1 MPVPEYY
8 SPERVRK
15 AAEAVRE
22 ETQRTSGFSD
32 RARQSL
38 FNRAADAGLL
48 DDALDELAE
57 EWNEDPLNMNIR
69 DYQSADDYPYHI
81 PYSSSLDINPD
92 EENYTSYRLAGQD
105 PKVRQFLS
113 DPANRSSSTSPEL
126 LDQVF
131 RDIAEGRVN
140 PNDLNDLRSSFE
152 SEILTDAAPTP
163 AQWEAANFVE
173 AEGNTPYPLSA
184 AERLS
189 SQAQVQL
196 APSTGQVGVV
206 RLSPQRGSRELDPD
220 IYSGFLELE
229 EDVLAATPLA
239 RTALETG
246 TSRVGVQQ
254 ALNRRLNELDVTE
267 GGLFQDDARRRLA
280 DLASRIPP
288 DVAPTTRQEATDTRN
303 LLYNLQQD
311 LNTFNVRDPF
321 RVDLTPQRM
330 AETVLPSVRD
340 ALGADRSG
348 RAAYEA
354 MRNRLN
360 EQNRELRLQQD
371 DSVRANNREAMR
383 MRSGE
388 QRRRIAA
395 EMASLDQQ
403 ARNPADINTRSFSPT
418 FSFAGQARQGP
429 ISGLAENIDQ
439 IQNEARLG
447 RSKAVLEDLRNALTE
462 YPEVEKLLTAAP
474 RKGAPQRIKGE
485 EFKPYMQY
493 ADTAQ
498 QASMP
503 ADRAALYDKII
514 GGFPDLDLE
523 NMTRDTL
530 NRAEKLYTSGS
541 TEAQT
546 EARALIQALADNNEL
561 QQIEKPAFRAGRPL
575 VGGGDYVNFR
585 DSQQNLIDLRNYI
598 DQRSSRINNALTAA
612 EVAMGPE
619 LLKAE
624 YPGLANPE
632 GGPLQAAFKF
642 DPATREVTESDVFD
656 RDTYRVKVS
665 PAGGR
670 QFGLLDSRA
679 LPIRSDQMSLNALR
693 FLRDNP
699 VANIGTIAF
708 DTAKPGEDYSGYSAQ
723 TDLPSEVTQRFQQFI
738 KQAGLEQARPG
749 TLVTNAPKDSD
760 DLFNKRIRAG
770 ETAETSSTVRKL
782 QPYYDK
788 GQEMPNVRG
797 VAYGDAGFGPVLKDG
812 SQYGYV
818 DAQGRVVPL
827 QLTPTEFAL
836 RGQVRVPQ
844 VGPSVVRQ
852 DVLPLASTPRYY
864 SGDPVTA
871 LVPGAMELGRAI
883 RRTPAA
889 LLPGAVDLI
898 PSPEAIATGYREGL
912 PAMGRQMATEFTQ
925 SLPVSAA
932 AAGVL
937 ATPVVAPATALFGPG
952 VAAGFAGVAGTRAL
966 NEVVRQQTGEGIVPK
981 LRQALGTAP
990 RTGAA
995 DRNRA
1000 RPLGV
1005 SGQPAR
1011 VVPTRQMN
1019 PVVREVQNRLG
1030 LAGARFNPAR
1040 GEFGLSEL
1048 LGLSR

>member
-32 RARQSL
+32 RARRSL
-38 FNRAADAGLL
+38 FNRAVNEGLL
-48 DDALDELAE
+48 ADDIE
-57 EWNEDPLNMNIR
+57 EIADDLGEDPSDIDIR
-69 DYQSADDYPYHI
+69 DYRTVYDYPNYI
-81 PYSSSLDINPD
+81 PYSYSSSIDIDPD
-92 EENYTSYRLAGQD
+92 LENYTGYRLAGQD

-131 RDIAEGRVN
+131 QDIAEGRVN

-163 AQWEAANFVE
+163 AQWEAANYIE
-173 AEGNTPYPLSA
+173 GEGNAPPPLSA

-189 SQAQVQL
+189 PQRAIQSATPGMGAFVFEAQ
-196 APSTGQVGVV
+196 P
-206 RLSPQRGSRELDPD
+206 RGSRQLDPD

-229 EDVLAATPLA
+229 EDVLAALPLA
-239 RTALETG
+239 RSAIETES
-246 TSRVGVQQ
+246 SRVAIQQ
-254 ALNRRLNELDVTE
+254 ALDRQLNALEGDE
-267 GGLFQDDARRRLA
+267 GGLFQGAARQRLA
-280 DLASRIPP
+280 ELASRIPP
-288 DVAPTTRQEATDTRN
+288 DVVPTTRQEATDTRN
-303 LLYNLQQD
+303 LLYDLQRD

-330 AETVLPSVRD
+330 AETVLPSVRE
-340 ALGADRSG
+340 ALGAEVAGD
-348 RAAYEA
+348 AAYRA
-354 MRNRLN
+354 MQNRRG
-360 EQNRELRLQQD
+360 EQNRELRLQQG
-371 DSVRANNREAMR
+371 DSVRANNLEAMR
-383 MRSGE
+383 MGRGE
-388 QRRRIAA
+388 QRGRIEA
-395 EMASLDQQ
+395 EMARMDER
-403 ARNPADINTRSFSPT
+403 ARNPVDIDTRTLRPVFDSVTRVVGEAIP
-418 FSFAGQARQGP
+418 
-429 ISGLAENIDQ
+429 GLAENIEQ

-447 RSKAVLEDLRNALTE
+447 RGQAKLEDLRNVLAD
-462 YPEVEKLLTAAP
+462 YPEVEKLLTAPP

-493 ADTAQ
+493 ADTTQ

-514 GGFPDLDLE
+514 GGYDDLDLE

-541 TEAQT
+541 TEAQN
-546 EARALIQALADNNEL
+546 EARTLIQALADNNEL
-561 QQIEKPAFRAGRPL
+561 QQIEKPAFRTQRPI
-575 VGGGDYVNFR
+575 VGGGEYVNLR
-585 DSQQNLIDLRNYI
+585 EPQQNLTELRNYI
-598 DQRSSRINNALTAA
+598 EQRSSRVNKALEAAQNALGS
-612 EVAMGPE
+612 EV
-619 LLKAE
+619 LKTQ
-624 YPGLANPE
+624 YPGLESPA

-642 DPATREVTESDVFD
+642 DPITREVTPSDIFD
-656 RDTYRVKVS
+656 PDVYRVKVS
-665 PAGGR
+665 PARAG
-670 QFGLLDSRA
+670 QFRLEDLRDLGMRDSV
-679 LPIRSDQMSLNALR
+679 SLNALR
-693 FLRDNP
+693 FFRDNP
-699 VANIGTIAF
+699 VTGTGQIAF
-708 DTAKPGEDYSGYSAQ
+708 DTAKPGEDYSGYGAQ
-723 TDLPSEVTQRFQQFI
+723 TDMPTEVTQRFQQFI
-738 KQAGLEQARPG
+738 RDTGLEQTRPG
-749 TLVTNAPKDSD
+749 TLVMNSPIGSE
-760 DLFNKRIRAG
+760 DLYNRRVRAG
-770 ETAETSSTVRKL
+770 ETADTSSTVRKL
-782 QPYYDK
+782 QPFYEA
-788 GQEMPNVRG
+788 GQLLPNLRG
-797 VAYGDAGFGPVLKDG
+797 SSYMSAGFGPTLQEGK
-812 SQYGYV
+812 QYGYV

-827 QLTPTEFAL
+827 QPTPTESAL

-864 SGDPVTA
+864 STDPVTA
-871 LVPGAMELGRAI
+871 GAQGAMEFGRAI

-889 LLPGAVDLI
+889 LLPGAADLI
-898 PSPEAIATGYREGL
+898 PSPEAIQTGYREGAG
-912 PAMGRQMATEFTQ
+912 AMARQMAGEFMQ
-925 SLPVSAA
+925 GLPVSAA
-932 AAGVL
+932 AASAL
-937 ATPVVAPATALFGPG
+937 ANPIGAVVAPGIG
-952 VAAGFAGVAGTRAL
+952 AGMVGVAGARAL

>member
-32 RARQSL
+32 RARRSL

-48 DDALDELAE
+48 DDALDEFAE
-57 EWNEDPLNMNIR
+57 EWNENPLDMNIR
-69 DYQSADDYPYHI
+69 DYQSADDYPNYI
-81 PYSSSLDINPD
+81 PYSSSIDIDPD
-92 EENYTSYRLAGQD
+92 EEIYTSYRLAGQD
-105 PKVRQFLS
+105 PKVRQYLS

-152 SEILTDAAPTP
+152 SEILTGAAPT
-163 AQWEAANFVE
+163 AAEWEAANYIE
-173 AEGNTPYPLSA
+173 GEGNAPPPLSA

-189 SQAQVQL
+189 PQRAIQSATPGMGVLVFEAQ
-196 APSTGQVGVV
+196 P
-206 RLSPQRGSRELDPD
+206 RGSRQLDPD
-220 IYSGFLELE
+220 IYSGFSRLE
-229 EDVLAATPLA
+229 EDLLAATPIA
-239 RTALETG
+239 RTALETE

-254 ALNRRLNELDVTE
+254 ALNRRLNELDVTG

-288 DVAPTTRQEATDTRN
+288 DVVPTTRQEAIDTRN

-321 RVDLTPQRM
+321 RVDLTSQRM

-340 ALGADRSG
+340 ALGADRSE

-360 EQNRELRLQQD
+360 EQNQELRLQQG
-371 DSVRANNREAMR
+371 DSVRANNQEAMR
-383 MRSGE
+383 MRRGE
-388 QRRRIAA
+388 QRVRIEA
-395 EMASLDQQ
+395 EMARMDER
-403 ARNPADINTRSFSPT
+403 ARNPVDINTRSLSPT
-418 FSFAGQARQGP
+418 FSFAGQARQEP
-429 ISGLAENIDQ
+429 ISGLVENIEQ

-447 RSKAVLEDLRNALTE
+447 RGQEKLEHLRNVLAD
-462 YPEVEKLLTAAP
+462 YPEVEKLLTAPP

-493 ADTAQ
+493 ADTTQ

-514 GGFPDLDLE
+514 GRYDDLDLE

-575 VGGGDYVNFR
+575 VGGGDYVNPR
-585 DSQQNLIDLRNYI
+585 DSQQNLFDLRNYI

-624 YPGLANPE
+624 YPGLANPK

-656 RDTYRVKVS
+656 RDTYRVRVS
-665 PAGGR
+665 PAGGG
-670 QFGLLDSRA
+670 QFELLNSRA
-679 LPIRSDQMSLNALR
+679 LPMRNDQVSLNALR

-699 VANIGTIAF
+699 VADIGTIAF

-723 TDLPSEVTQRFQQFI
+723 TDLPSEVTQRFHQFI
-738 KQAGLEQARPG
+738 KQAGLERARPG
-749 TLVTNAPKDSD
+749 TLVTNAPKGSY
-760 DLFNKRIRAG
+760 DLFNQRISAG

-797 VAYGDAGFGPVLKDG
+797 VAYGDAGFGPVLQEG

-818 DAQGRVVPL
+818 DAQGKVVPL

-864 SGDPVTA
+864 LGDPITA
-871 LVPGAMELGRAI
+871 LVPGAMEFGQAI

-937 ATPVVAPATALFGPG
+937 STPVVAPATALFGPG

-981 LRQALGTAP
+981 LRQAWGTEP
-990 RTGAA
+990 RTGVA
-995 DRNRA
+995 DSNRA

-1011 VVPTRQMN
+1011 VVPTREIN
-1019 PVVREVQNRLG
+1019 PILREFQNRLG
-1030 LAGARFNPAR
+1030 LAGARFNPAK

-1048 LGLSR
+1048 FGFSR

>member
-22 ETQRTSGFSD
+22 ETQRTSGFSGS
-32 RARQSL
+32 ARRSL
-38 FNRAADAGLL
+38 FNRAVNEGLL
-48 DDALDELAE
+48 ADDIE
-57 EWNEDPLNMNIR
+57 EIADDLGEDPSDIDIR
-69 DYQSADDYPYHI
+69 DYRTVYDYPNYI
-81 PYSSSLDINPD
+81 PYSSSIDIDPD
-92 EENYTSYRLAGQD
+92 EEIYTSYRLAGQD
-105 PKVRQFLS
+105 PKVRQYLS

-131 RDIAEGRVN
+131 QDIAEGRVN
-140 PNDLNDLRSSFE
+140 PNDLTDLRSSFE

-163 AQWEAANFVE
+163 AQWEAANYIE
-173 AEGNTPYPLSA
+173 GEGNAPPPLSA

-189 SQAQVQL
+189 PQRAIQSATPGMGAFVFEAQ
-196 APSTGQVGVV
+196 P
-206 RLSPQRGSRELDPD
+206 RGSRQLDPD

-229 EDVLAATPLA
+229 EDVLAALPLA
-239 RTALETG
+239 RSAIETES
-246 TSRVGVQQ
+246 SRVAVQQ
-254 ALNRRLNELDVTE
+254 ALDRQLNALEGDE
-267 GGLFQDDARRRLA
+267 GGLFQDDARQRLA
-280 DLASRIPP
+280 ELASRIPP
-288 DVAPTTRQEATDTRN
+288 DTVPTTRQEATDTRN
-303 LLYNLQQD
+303 LLYDLQRN

-321 RVDLTPQRM
+321 REDLTPQRM
-330 AETVLPSVRD
+330 AETVLPSVRE
-340 ALGADRSG
+340 ALGAEVAGD
-348 RAAYEA
+348 AAYRA
-354 MRNRLN
+354 MQNRRG
-360 EQNRELRLQQD
+360 EQNRELRLQQG
-371 DSVRANNREAMR
+371 DSVRANNLEAMR
-383 MRSGE
+383 MGRGE
-388 QRRRIAA
+388 QRGRIEA
-395 EMASLDQQ
+395 EMARMDER
-403 ARNPADINTRSFSPT
+403 ARNPVDIDTRTLRPVFDSVTRVVGEAIP
-418 FSFAGQARQGP
+418 
-429 ISGLAENIDQ
+429 GLAENIEQ

-447 RSKAVLEDLRNALTE
+447 RGQAKLEDLRNVLAD
-462 YPEVEKLLTAAP
+462 YPEVEKLLTAPP

-493 ADTAQ
+493 ADTTQ

-561 QQIEKPAFRAGRPL
+561 QQIEKPAFRTQRPI
-575 VGGGDYVNFR
+575 VGGGEYVNLR
-585 DSQQNLIDLRNYI
+585 EPQQNLTELRNYI
-598 DQRSSRINNALTAA
+598 EQRSSRVNKALEAAQNALGS
-612 EVAMGPE
+612 EV
-619 LLKAE
+619 LKTQ
-624 YPGLANPE
+624 YPGLESPA

-642 DPATREVTESDVFD
+642 DPITREVTPSDIFD
-656 RDTYRVKVS
+656 PDVYRVKVS
-665 PAGGR
+665 PARAG
-670 QFGLLDSRA
+670 QFRLEDLRDLGMRDSV
-679 LPIRSDQMSLNALR
+679 SLNALR
-693 FLRDNP
+693 FFRDNP
-699 VANIGTIAF
+699 VTGTGQIAF
-708 DTAKPGEDYSGYSAQ
+708 DTAKPGEDYSGYGAQ
-723 TDLPSEVTQRFQQFI
+723 TDMPTEVTQRFQQFI
-738 KQAGLEQARPG
+738 RDTGLEQTRPG
-749 TLVTNAPKDSD
+749 TLVMNSPIGSE
-760 DLFNKRIRAG
+760 DLYNRRVRGG
-770 ETAETSSTVRKL
+770 ETADTSSTVRKL
-782 QPYYDK
+782 QPFYDA
-788 GQEMPNVRG
+788 GQLLPNLRG
-797 VAYGDAGFGPVLKDG
+797 SSYMAAGFGPTLQEGK
-812 SQYGYV
+812 QYGYV

-827 QLTPTEFAL
+827 QPTPTESAL

-871 LVPGAMELGRAI
+871 LVPGAMEFGRAI

-889 LLPGAVDLI
+889 LLPGAADLI
-898 PSPEAIATGYREGL
+898 PSPEAIQTGYREGAG
-912 PAMGRQMATEFTQ
+912 AMARQMAGEFMQ
-925 SLPVSAA
+925 GLPVSAA
-932 AAGVL
+932 AASAL
-937 ATPVVAPATALFGPG
+937 ANPIGAVVAPGIG
-952 VAAGFAGVAGTRAL
+952 AGMVGVAGARAL

-1019 PVVREVQNRLG
+1019 PIVREVQNRLG